1 MGGSVHSSDAFS
13 VLCTAA
19 EAAWWNLPHFR
30 IISAPALPCPALP
43 CPAELSKIPT
53 VLFGTINGVIGV
65 VASLPQAQF
74 QLLEALQV

>member
-1 MGGSVHSSDAFS
+1 MEPATFSDNF
-13 VLCTAA
+13 C
-19 EAAWWNLPHFR
+19 PC
-30 IISAPALPCPALP
+30 PALPCPALP